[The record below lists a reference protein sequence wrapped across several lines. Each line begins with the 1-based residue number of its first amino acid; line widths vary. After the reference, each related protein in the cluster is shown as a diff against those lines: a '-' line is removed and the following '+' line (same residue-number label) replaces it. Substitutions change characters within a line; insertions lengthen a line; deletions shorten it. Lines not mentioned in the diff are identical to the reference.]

1 MSHEDIQRFVADL
14 KSDDVLRAELSE
26 NASGLAS
33 VVEFAAGKGYSI
45 TPDEVASY
53 IQNQT
58 ETELT
63 DAQLDA
69 IAGGK
74 GHHHHHHHGSST
86 STSTS
91 TVQTTQTVTT
101 QTVEAET
108 TAEAVAEV
116 VAVVVVT

>member
-1 MSHEDIQRFVADL
+1 MSQDDIQRFVADL
-14 KSDDVLRAELSE
+14 KSDDALRAELSE
-26 NASGLAS
+26 KASGLAS
-33 VVEFAAGKGYSI
+33 VVAFAAGKGYSI

-74 GHHHHHHHGSST
+74 GHHHHHHGSST
-86 STSTS
+86 TTSTS
-91 TVQTTQTVTT
+91 TVQTTQTATT

-108 TAEAVAEV
+108 TVGAVAEV
-116 VAVVVVT
+116 VAVVVLT

>member
-1 MSHEDIQRFVADL
+1 MSQEDIQRFVVDL
-14 KSDDVLRAELSE
+14 KSDDALRAELSE
-26 NASGLAS
+26 KASGLSS
-33 VVEFAAGKGYSI
+33 VVEFAGSKGYSI
-45 TPDEVASY
+45 TLDEVAGY

-86 STSTS
+86 TTSTS

-101 QTVEAET
+101 QTVGAET
-108 TAEAVAEV
+108 TVEAVAEV
-116 VAVVVVT
+116 VAVVVLT